1 MGPIVGILLAA
12 GSSRRFGGD
21 KLVQLLSDGE
31 PVAVR
36 ACRNL
41 RAGCDEVLA
50 VVRPGGEALASRL
63 HAEGAKVIVCA
74 EAELGM
80 GASLA
85 FGVQAAPDASAWLIA
100 LADMPWV
107 APATI
112 VKIADGLRLG
122 ALIAAP
128 SWQGRRGHPVGFSRV
143 LRDELTALTGDT
155 GAKSVIQAHLAQLR
169 VIDCDDSGILRDIDK
184 PEDLEIKDEYA

>member
-1 MGPIVGILLAA
+1 MGPITGILLAA
-12 GSSRRFGGD
+12 GASQRFGAD
-21 KLVQLLSDGE
+21 KLAQILPEGE

-41 RAGCDEVLA
+41 LAGCDEVLA
-50 VVRPGGEALASRL
+50 VVRPGSEALASRL
-63 HAEGAKVIVCA
+63 HAEGAQVRVCA
-74 EAELGM
+74 DAGLGM

-85 FGVQAAPDASAWLIA
+85 FGIQATPDASGWLIT

-107 APATI
+107 APETI
-112 VKIADGLRLG
+112 VKIADALRLG

-128 SWQGRRGHPVGFSRV
+128 CRQGRRGHPVGFARV
-143 LRDELTALTGDT
+143 LGEELMALTGDA

-169 VIDCDDSGILRDIDK
+169 IIDCDDPGILRDIDK
-184 PEDLEIKDEYA
+184 PEDLDIQKN